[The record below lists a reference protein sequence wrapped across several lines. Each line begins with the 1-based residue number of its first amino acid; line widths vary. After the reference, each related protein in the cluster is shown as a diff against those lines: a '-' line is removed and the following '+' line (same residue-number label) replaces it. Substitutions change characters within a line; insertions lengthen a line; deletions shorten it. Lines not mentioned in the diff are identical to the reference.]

1 MFTAIGLAYR
11 SITSA
16 GLIDYPEL
24 TGEWLGIIKGVLVS
38 TLVKNLLAGII
49 FRSSLEASYY
59 YYSPLISSSFKA
71 LS

>member
-1 MFTAIGLAYR
+1 MFTAIGLAYG

-16 GLIDYPEL
+16 GVIGYPEL

-49 FRSSLEASYY
+49 FRSSLEASY
-59 YYSPLISSSFKA
+59 SPLISSSFKA